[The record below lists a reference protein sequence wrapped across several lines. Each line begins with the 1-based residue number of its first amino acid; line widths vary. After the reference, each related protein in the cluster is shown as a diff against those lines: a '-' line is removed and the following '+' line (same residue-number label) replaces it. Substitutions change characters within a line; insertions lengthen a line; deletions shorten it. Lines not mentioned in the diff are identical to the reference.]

1 MQQSALM
8 RFWARSSRAFI
19 PSLML
24 LLLAG
29 CGGGGDKKP
38 TAPVPTTITVSPST
52 VSLNQ
57 GAVQQLSVTVQD
69 EKGNTISPTPTVTF
83 SSDSTTIATVSKGGL
98 VCGGAW
104 DSTDTPV
111 DCKPGPVGS
120 ATITVKT
127 DTLTATV
134 PVAVHVRLASIT
146 ISTNVTG
153 CVSSGDTAQFTAK
166 AFDASGNDITS
177 TAGAVAWNSTNTP
190 VGSID
195 ANGLATAAKPGVT
208 QIFASLSGVTSLPI
222 TLTTCPP
229 ASILLKVQ
237 GSDPAVT
244 SFSLNN
250 AETKNLETVVVDTN
264 GKTITADIGL
274 QFASALPVVA
284 TVSQATPP
292 VVTGGTAGR
301 TAIVASCTPPRCN
314 DGTGHDVFS
323 NVVTV
328 DVSGTSST
336 TVFVTGT
343 DATTVVP
350 VDTGT
355 NTALAAINIPTILV
369 NGTTTHPKPNSIVMA
384 NLGTRGFVGSDLGLM
399 LLDPVGRTL
408 ASPLGNLQGK
418 VLATSPGGSLVVVS
432 DTVNGKVNVL
442 NVDTGNLANTL
453 SIPNATAAAFSPDGY
468 KLFILSGAT
477 LFDLSAQGSLR
488 QVSLA
493 AAAKDVTFLTQ
504 GSLAY
509 LAGGDAAGI
518 GVRSTCDRSALA
530 GIAVP
535 QAPSLIDRSID
546 SKHVFA
552 VDDNNIDDVS
562 VAIGSAPCPPTGS
575 DVTNTVQTVS
585 FGQTFTPK
593 QLMVSTDGSKVYVT
607 SDTGVLAYDVNAGT
621 TSSIALAG
629 SATEATQGG
638 LTLDGKN
645 LYVGALGSND
655 LHRIDTRTNTDV
667 QQISVDLKK
676 PDGSAAAPDL
686 VAVRPH

>member
-8 RFWARSSRAFI
+8 RFWARSGFALI
-19 PSLML
+19 PFLLL

-29 CGGGGDKKP
+29 CGGGDKKT

-52 VSLNQ
+52 VSVNQ
-57 GAVQQLSVTVQD
+57 GAVQQLSITVQD

-98 VCGGAW
+98 VCGGVW
-104 DSTDTPV
+104 DSLDTPV

-146 ISTNVTG
+146 ISSNVTG

-190 VGSID
+190 VSTID
-195 ANGLATAAKPGVT
+195 SNGLATTVKPGVT

-229 ASILLKVQ
+229 ANILLKVQ

-244 SFSLNN
+244 SFALNN
-250 AETKNLETVVVDTN
+250 AETKNLEAVVVDTN
-264 GKTITADIGL
+264 GKTISTDIGL
-274 QFASALPVVA
+274 QFASALPAVA
-284 TVSQATPP
+284 TVSQASPP
-292 VVTGGTAGR
+292 VVTGQSAGR

-314 DGTGHDVFS
+314 DGTAQDIFS
-323 NVVTV
+323 NVVSV
-328 DVSGTSST
+328 DVNGTSST

-343 DATTVVP
+343 DATTIVP
-350 VDTGT
+350 VDTST
-355 NTALAAINIPTILV
+355 NTTLTAINIPTILV
-369 NGTTTHPKPNSIVMA
+369 NGTTTNPKPNSIVMA

-408 ASPLGNLQGK
+408 GSPLGNLPGK
-418 VLATSPGGSLVVVS
+418 VLTVSPGGGLVVVS
-432 DTVNGKVNVL
+432 DTANGKVNVL

-453 SIPNATAAAFSPDGY
+453 SIPNATAAAFSADGY
-468 KLFILSGAT
+468 KLFILSGTT
-477 LFDLSAQGSLR
+477 LYDLSAQGSLR
-488 QVSLA
+488 QVSMA
-493 AAAKDVTFLTQ
+493 ATAKDVSFLTQ

-535 QAPSLIDRSID
+535 KAPALITTNID
-546 SKHVFA
+546 STHVFA
-552 VDDNNIDDVS
+552 VDGSNIDDVS
-562 VAIGSAPCPPTGS
+562 VAVGSTSCPPTGS
-575 DVTNTVQTVS
+575 AVTNTVQTVS

-593 QLMVSTDGSKVYVT
+593 QLIVSTDGSKVYVT
-607 SDTGVLAYDVNAGT
+607 SDTGLLAYDVNAGT
-621 TSSIALAG
+621 TSSITLAG
-629 SATEATQGG
+629 GATEATQGG

-655 LHRIDTRTNTDV
+655 LHRIDTSTNTDV
-667 QQISVDLKK
+667 QQISVGLKK
-676 PDGSAAAPDL
+676 PDGSAAAPNL
-686 VAVRPH
+686 VGIRLH